1 MKHAQ
6 IVIRAMENESPLC
19 KRLIERLER
28 KSRKRIDQHVLVFG
42 TYLYETELFEIAMET
57 IRLGVQRDSGEGREL
72 GD

>member
-1 MKHAQ
+1 
-6 IVIRAMENESPLC
+6 MENESPLR
-19 KRLIERLER
+19 KRLIERLE
-28 KSRKRIDQHVLVFG
+28 HVLVFG